1 MPVAQDILLRQ
12 SFGLAR
18 SIFATVTEAKD
29 SCKRAKSACCRA
41 AMLLKEFASVMLGSA
56 LSASVYKLLFLLKWR
71 MQHGSARG
79 MNQPS
84 TTYRHGFAVVGCG
97 LHDVL
102 SALTT

>member
-56 LSASVYKLLFLLKWR
+56 LSASVYKLLFLLKVL
-71 MQHGSARG
+71 MI
-79 MNQPS
+79 
-84 TTYRHGFAVVGCG
+84 AVENAAWLSEGHEPAFHNVPPWICSGG
-97 LHDVL
+97 LWL
-102 SALTT
+102 A